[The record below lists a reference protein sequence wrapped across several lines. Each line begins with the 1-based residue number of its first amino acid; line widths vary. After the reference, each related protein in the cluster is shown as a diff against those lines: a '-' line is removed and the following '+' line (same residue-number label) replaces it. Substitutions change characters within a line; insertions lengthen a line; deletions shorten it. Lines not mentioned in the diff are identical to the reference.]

1 MKVDFLIRVMTK
13 VDTELVFFSFFLSI
27 HSSDCVTPAW
37 WRKSESLTTETL
49 ERVYAA
55 AALHFLPRPGEVT
68 EVTGSRRLRLA
79 PVAVG

>member
-1 MKVDFLIRVMTK
+1 M
-13 VDTELVFFSFFLSI
+13 
-27 HSSDCVTPAW
+27 TPAW

-55 AALHFLPRPGEVT
+55 AAALHFLPRPSEGT

>member
-1 MKVDFLIRVMTK
+1 MTK
-13 VDTELVFFSFFLSI
+13 VDTELVFFFLFFLSI

-37 WRKSESLTTETL
+37 WRRSESLTTETL

-55 AALHFLPRPGEVT
+55 AAALHFPPRPGEVT